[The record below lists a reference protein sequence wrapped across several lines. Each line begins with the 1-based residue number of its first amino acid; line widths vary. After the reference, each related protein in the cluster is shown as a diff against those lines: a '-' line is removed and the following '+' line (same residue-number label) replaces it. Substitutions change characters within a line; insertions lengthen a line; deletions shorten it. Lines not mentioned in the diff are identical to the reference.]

1 METQMGVGRDQ
12 QSLPARGTRR
22 GRHTRVTGGPVPTRS
37 PTQAQVQAA
46 LRWAIKAPTFAE
58 QFQNPH
64 STAWTPR
71 GGVGGIQKEATG
83 SNRASLPSPRG
94 SRPGPLSQN
103 PRSGWQGSW

>member
-46 LRWAIKAPTFAE
+46 LRWAIKAATFAE

-83 SNRASLPSPRG
+83 SNRAITQG
-94 SRPGPLSQN
+94 VQAGP
-103 PRSGWQGSW
+103 PFPEP